1 MPGYTEEDLRGLS
14 AAERAILEADDE
26 DGSEDE
32 LRALAEEEVEDAE
45 DAGGKAA
52 VVTAVAASSAD
63 EAGKA
68 GDAEPEEE
76 EPAGPASFTP
86 ETPADAAQ
94 TREAMETKKA
104 EAFQKLMDGEIDADA
119 YRAIDKEV
127 SAQLEDL
134 LGAAIT
140 DRVTAKLTQAEL
152 EKSWKSEIKG
162 LYKAASVE
170 GIDYAKNED
179 ARKELDGLVR
189 VFGAEAIQ
197 RGMTDDGLKA
207 SKWALKQAHDV
218 MKVRHGKPAAAPA
231 AAPSPAP
238 GKASR
243 APDLSGLPPSL
254 SKVPVAADQS
264 ITSEFA
270 HLDSLTGAALERA
283 VARLTPEQLERYAG

>member
-26 DGSEDE
+26 DGNEDE
-32 LRALAEEEVEDAE
+32 LRALAEAEEGAE
-45 DAGGKAA
+45 DSGGEAA
-52 VVTAVAASSAD
+52 EDSADDASAAD
-63 EAGKA
+63 EAGKDD
-68 GDAEPEEE
+68 DAEQEEE

-86 ETPADAAQ
+86 ETPADAAT
-94 TREAMETKKA
+94 TRETLETKKA
-104 EAFQKLMDGEIDADA
+104 EAFQKLMDGEIDAEA

-127 SAQLEDL
+127 SAKLEDL

-140 DRVTAKLTQAEL
+140 DRVTAKLTQAEM
-152 EKSWKSEIKG
+152 EKAWTSEVKG
-162 LYKAASVE
+162 LYKAASAE
-170 GIDYAKNED
+170 GIDYAKNDE

-197 RGMTDDGLKA
+197 RGMNDDGLKA
-207 SKWALKQAHDV
+207 SRWALKQAHEV
-218 MKVRHGKPAAAPA
+218 MKMRHGKPAAAPA
-231 AAPSPAP
+231 AAPAANP
-238 GKASR
+238 KASR